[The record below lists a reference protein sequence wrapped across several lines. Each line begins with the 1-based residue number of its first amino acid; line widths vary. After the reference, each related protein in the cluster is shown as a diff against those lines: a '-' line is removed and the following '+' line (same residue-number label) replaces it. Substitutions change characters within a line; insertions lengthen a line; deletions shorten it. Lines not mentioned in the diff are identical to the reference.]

1 MGDGMQNCFDECGV
15 VMLSLHQTCTMQCF
29 VGVGV
34 FAVRLGSRILL
45 PQLTVVR
52 LLVVGDGGVWVDLL
66 CGWFV
71 WIQLLQCELSF
82 ILPL

>member
-1 MGDGMQNCFDECGV
+1 MQSAVVGDGMHSYFEEHGLV
-15 VMLSLHQTCTMQCF
+15 VSFLHQMHMLQSF

-34 FAVRLGSRILL
+34 FAVRLGAGILL

-66 CGWFV
+66 CVWLMWF
-71 WIQLLQCELSF
+71 
-82 ILPL
+82 